1 MSLHFETLYREQY
14 PFVWR
19 TLRRLGI
26 AAADIDDACQK
37 VFLVAYRRLPEFEGR
52 SSLRTWLCGI
62 ALRVTS
68 EDRRRSVTRRE
79 VPLVEQP
86 MQEAAGDG
94 VLESLE
100 QRERLRELDAIL
112 TQLPAEQRTVL
123 VLFELEGMS
132 GQEIATAVG
141 IPLGTVR
148 SRLRLARQTFSNVV
162 LARRGIDGR
171 TAAGGAI

>member
-1 MSLHFETLYREQY
+1 MYLHFETLYREQY

-26 AAADIDDACQK
+26 ASSDIDDACQK

-62 ALRVTS
+62 ALRVTF
-68 EDRRRSVTRRE
+68 EDRRRSGVRRE
-79 VPLVEQP
+79 VPLTEGPVFEVACQGT
-86 MQEAAGDG
+86 Q
-94 VLESLE
+94 ESLE

-112 TQLPAEQRTVL
+112 TEIPAEQRTVF

-132 GQEIATAVG
+132 GLEIAAAIG

-148 SRLRLARQTFSNVV
+148 SRLRLARQAFSNVV
-162 LARRGIDGR
+162 LARRSNHGR
-171 TAAGGAI
+171 SAAGGAI